1 MYVVTKFG
9 ESEFDKLFCLCEM
22 APEFQRWLVTNYVLP
37 VQVMAGILLF
47 LFIISL
53 ITFFMLFCCFE
64 DTDKYYDPDLL

>member
-1 MYVVTKFG
+1 
-9 ESEFDKLFCLCEM
+9 M
-22 APEFQRWLVTNYVLP
+22 APEFRRWLVTNYVMP

-64 DTDKYYDPDLL
+64 DSDKY